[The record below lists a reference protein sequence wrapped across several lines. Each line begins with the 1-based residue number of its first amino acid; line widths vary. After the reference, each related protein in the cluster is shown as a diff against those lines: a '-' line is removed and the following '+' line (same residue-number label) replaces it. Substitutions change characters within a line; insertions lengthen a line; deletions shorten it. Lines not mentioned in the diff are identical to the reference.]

1 VKGERRILSLLKY
14 FSEPHPVFVK
24 NIREQYKKWPQS
36 DRKTEKIHSVINRHT
51 QSDKRKTHKTADG
64 QNKLI
69 ISRINSETYIN
80 NLLKTK
86 IKNNSPIIVGNCGEL
101 CNFEPNM
108 LI

>member
-1 VKGERRILSLLKY
+1 MDT
-14 FSEPHPVFVK
+14 EPHPVFVK
-24 NIREQYKKWPQS
+24 TYESNTKKWPQS

-51 QSDKRKTHKTADG
+51 QSDKQKTHKTADG